1 MGTNFSDLV
10 LNILDKR
17 TSLSLTDF
25 TLLLQQISQIVG
37 GQTYQQNLM
46 GDQFNTLYGDRY
58 GLHLP
63 DIAGFYND
71 WLVL

>member
-10 LNILDKR
+10 SNVLDKR
-17 TSLSLTDF
+17 SKLSPMDFALLT
-25 TLLLQQISQIVG
+25 QQITQIVR

-46 GDQFNTLYGDRY
+46 GAQFNTSYGNRY

-63 DIAGFYND
+63 DIAGFFND